1 MKKTKYIVKYTNKF
15 KKDFKLAIKRG
26 LDISLLEDIITKLS
40 MGETLPEKN
49 SDHNLAGNWMGHRE
63 CHILPNWL
71 LIYKIEDN
79 VLVLTLSRTGT
90 HSDLFGR

>member
-49 SDHNLAGNWMGHRE
+49 LDHNLTGNWMGHRE
-63 CHILPNWL
+63 CHILPNCCL
-71 LIYKIEDN
+71 FTELKIMYWY
-79 VLVLTLSRTGT
+79 
-90 HSDLFGR
+90 

>member
-26 LDISLLEDIITKLS
+26 LDISLLEDIIAKLS

-49 SDHNLAGNWMGHRE
+49 LDHNYLQN
-63 CHILPNWL
+63 
-71 LIYKIEDN
+71 
-79 VLVLTLSRTGT
+79 
-90 HSDLFGR
+90 

>member
-26 LDISLLEDIITKLS
+26 LDISLLEDIIAKLS

-49 SDHNLAGNWMGHRE
+49 LDHNLTGNWMGHRVWKIKFNQKIVPGE
-63 CHILPNWL
+63 VQFPQGLISAYKLYMIL
-71 LIYKIEDN
+71 I
-79 VLVLTLSRTGT
+79 
-90 HSDLFGR
+90 